1 MNLTQK
7 ASTRKAFGKTLIKLA
22 AKNRNIYV
30 VNANLVSALFLKK
43 FRQRFPSRF
52 IECGVAENNA
62 AGVAAGLAKAGK
74 IVFLTSFSCFSPAIN
89 WATIRQSICYNN
101 LPVKIIGS
109 HSGLLSST
117 LGATHQML
125 CDIALTRCLPNM
137 EVFAP
142 LDAQETKL
150 ITQTIACSRKPAYLR
165 LVRPDTP
172 CFYNYQRKFTIG
184 KNDILQK
191 GKDLTVLGYGSVL
204 LQAFD
209 IKDKSVE
216 IINCAS
222 IKPLDEETIIKSAKK
237 TKNVIVIEDHQ
248 KNGGL
253 GEAVASILLSRG
265 VFCKFKHIA
274 VDDKFGQ
281 SGQPDELYEFYN
293 LNLKKYV

>member
-1 MNLTQK
+1 MNLEK
-7 ASTRKAFGKTLIKLA
+7 SSIRKAFGKTLIQLA

-30 VNANLVSALFLKK
+30 VNINLASALFLKK

-62 AGVAAGLAKAGK
+62 AGVAAGLAKTGK
-74 IVFLTSFSCFSPAIN
+74 TVFLCSFSCFSPGIN

-101 LPVKIIGS
+101 LPVKIIGA
-109 HSGLLSST
+109 HSGLLT
-117 LGATHQML
+117 GELGATHQML
-125 CDIALTRCLPNM
+125 KDIALTRCLPNM

-142 LDAQETKL
+142 LDAQETKK
-150 ITQTIACSRKPAYLR
+150 ITTAITYSSKPAYLR

-172 CFYNYQRKFTIG
+172 CFYDSKQKFTIG

-191 GKDLTVLGYGSVL
+191 GKDLTILGYGPIL
-204 LQAFD
+204 LQALD
-209 IKDKSVE
+209 IKDKSIE
-216 IINCAS
+216 IINCSS
-222 IKPLDEETIIKSAKK
+222 IKPLDKEIILKSAKK

-253 GEAVASILLSRG
+253 GEHIASLLLSNG
-265 VFCKFKHIA
+265 ISCKFKHIA
-274 VDDKFGQ
+274 VEDKFGQ
-281 SGQPDELYEFYN
+281 SGDANELYQFYN

>member
-1 MNLTQK
+1 MMNLVK
-7 ASTRKAFGKTLIKLA
+7 SSTRKAFGKTLIKLA
-22 AKNRNIYV
+22 AKNRDIYV
-30 VNANLVSALFLKK
+30 VNINLASALFLKK
-43 FRQRFPSRF
+43 FKQRFPSRF

-62 AGVAAGLAKAGK
+62 AGVAAGLAKSGK
-74 IVFLTSFSCFSPAIN
+74 IVFLTSFSCFSPGIN

-101 LPVKIIGS
+101 LPVKIIGA
-109 HSGLLSST
+109 HSGLLTGS

-125 CDIALTRCLPNM
+125 EDIALTRCLPNL

-150 ITQTIACSRKPAYLR
+150 ITQAIVHSHRPAYLR

-172 CFYNYQRKFTIG
+172 CFYDCQHKFTIG

-191 GKDLTVLGYGSVL
+191 GKDLTILGYGSIL
-204 LQAFD
+204 LQALD

-222 IKPLDEETIIKSAKK
+222 IKPLDEETILKSARK
-237 TKNVIVIEDHQ
+237 TKNIIVVEDHQ

-253 GEAVASILLSRG
+253 GEAIASLLLSNG
-265 VFCKFKHIA
+265 VSCKFKHIA
-274 VDDKFGQ
+274 VNDQFGQ
-281 SGQPDELYEFYN
+281 SGKPDELYQFYN